1 MIEVVIDFNK
11 MPLKKED
18 FILELCNIF
27 HIGRVYGWD
36 AFRDN
41 FSDIFCKIPPKDYVY
56 KDNDEWEWHDHYD
69 YVECVRDWSEIG
81 PKDENG
87 EKGDMKFI
95 FKNFHQFSE
104 RNYTAAR
111 TLLEIIW
118 KEVDGKIIPNQNVFT
133 DEYYLMVE
141 IDGVLLDSSE
151 KWSSILKKYKV

>member
-1 MIEVVIDFNK
+1 MIEVVIDFK
-11 MPLKKED
+11 DIKTQED
-18 FILELCNIF
+18 LVLLLREKLGLPYKN
-27 HIGRVYGWD
+27 RVGKWD

-95 FKNFHQFSE
+95 FKNFHQFSK

-133 DEYYLMVE
+133 DEYYLRVE
-141 IDGVLLDSSE
+141 IDGVLMDSSE
-151 KWSSILKKYKV
+151 KWSIL